1 MYDSMTTVTV
11 GLDVH
16 ARSIRLAAVRAD
28 ELLEERSLPYDEE
41 AVERLLRRWP
51 SVRCCYEAG
60 PTGFG
65 LYRHL
70 VDRGIDCAVVAPGL
84 VPQRPGDRVKTDP
97 RDARKLA
104 RLLAGGL
111 LEPIHVPSPEVE
123 AARDLVRARED
134 ARLDRMR
141 DRQRLSK
148 FCLRHGRLL
157 PTSAWTVVRRKWLGE
172 QRFEH
177 AAEQITVDS
186 YLHAVDLVD
195 ARIGKLEQ
203 AIRETAE
210 QGPWRELVGR
220 LRCLRGIDT
229 LSALGLAAEISDF
242 SRFRSAEE
250 FMAFVGL
257 VPSEHSSGE
266 RRRQGSISKVGNSH
280 VRRLLVE
287 AAWHSRRRP
296 KVGYELRP
304 PPTRPG
310 RRRDRAVLALPAAPL
325 PTLAADGRPRQATPE
340 DRRRLRPRTR
350 RLRLGDRHRPATQE
364 RLIQPLGLQQRMRP
378 TTRRTLASSMRHRDA
393 VTRDLRPR
401 QLPTDTSHAVP
412 TGECQSDP
420 PSLLRALRCSRPRGQ
435 PIHRASPLD
444 VSLHVRARIGMKGPA
459 R

>member
-1 MYDSMTTVTV
+1 MYDSTTTVAV

-28 ELLEERSLPYDEE
+28 ELLEERTLAYDEE

-51 SVRCCYEAG
+51 VVRCCYEAG

-70 VDRGIDCAVVAPGL
+70 VERGIDCAVVAPGL
-84 VPQRPGDRVKTDP
+84 VPRRPGDRVKTDS

-111 LEPIHVPSPEVE
+111 LEPIHVPSPELE

-141 DRQRLSK
+141 DRHRLSK

-157 PTSAWTVVRRKWLGE
+157 PTSAWTVTRRIWLGQ

-177 AAEQITVDS
+177 RAEQLTFDS
-186 YLHAVDLVD
+186 YLHAVDLVE

-203 AIRETAE
+203 AIRVTAE
-210 QGPWRELVGR
+210 QGPWRELVAR

-229 LSALGLAAEISDF
+229 LTALALVAEIGDF
-242 SRFRSAEE
+242 GRFQCAEE

-266 RRRQGSISKVGNSH
+266 KRGQGSITKVGNSH

-287 AAWHSRRRP
+287 AAWHARRRP
-296 KVGYELRP
+296 TVGYQLA
-304 PPTRPG
+304 
-310 RRRDRAVLALPAAPL
+310 RRQRGQDAAVLERAWRCQQRLHQRWQRMAGRGKPQQKIVVACARE
-325 PTLAADGRPRQATPE
+325 LAGFVWAIATE
-340 DRRRLRPRTR
+340 
-350 RLRLGDRHRPATQE
+350 
-364 RLIQPLGLQQRMRP
+364 QPLR
-378 TTRRTLASSMRHRDA
+378 TT
-393 VTRDLRPR
+393 
-401 QLPTDTSHAVP
+401 
-412 TGECQSDP
+412 
-420 PSLLRALRCSRPRGQ
+420 
-435 PIHRASPLD
+435 
-444 VSLHVRARIGMKGPA
+444 
-459 R
+459 